1 MDLFVLNFL
10 SYLLI
15 KIKNIEFSL
24 NLLKMFLKINII
36 YNLINNLKY
45 DILKLIIT

>member
-1 MDLFVLNFL
+1 MDLFVLNCL

-24 NLLKMFLKINII
+24 NLLKIFLKIKII

>member
-1 MDLFVLNFL
+1 MDLFVLNFI

-24 NLLKMFLKINII
+24 NVLKMFFKN
-36 YNLINNLKY
+36 KY
-45 DILKLIIT
+45 YI

>member
-1 MDLFVLNFL
+1 MDLFVLNFI

-24 NLLKMFLKINII
+24 NVLKMFLKINII